1 MERQAVQS
9 DSSYV
14 HLPCIG
20 TRNPRVKKVAGRV
33 EVDTIFRQRYL
44 CVAIDE
50 AHAFRDPNK
59 AYTAVRALREK
70 TDMLVAMTWTP
81 LQTRPS
87 DLWHIGKVI
96 GLSGFKDD
104 VHTNEELARM
114 QRELAEARQ
123 EDKKIQL
130 DHEAES
136 LGVLHRTSHGEIE
149 GTISVSEKA
158 VEQKFQNVKAQWMKV
173 VHERYHGA
181 VIRRTVNSLD
191 YLGNTISGLE
201 PYEEHV
207 CMLELHEHEYKA
219 LGDIASQRLAKT
231 YKSLRRLECE
241 VSEGFALPL
250 FYSFFQQC
258 VLHPVFVHQRLEES
272 QEKEE
277 YEKLGS
283 YEGYRAIPSCKLDSL
298 VEIVNHHL
306 AADDKPGIE
315 PSRQRPLGAFLTPGA
330 LAPPTQSPSPP
341 SSPLRQQKKQNK
353 ASLAHQTPDKIVV
366 CSYFVRSL
374 DLIQTVLNEHDI
386 QAFKIDGRAEQ
397 EETVKILEEFK
408 NSRRDGP
415 RVLLISNASSIGLNI
430 ACANILIIVDVL
442 RSVMSDQQLIGR
454 VWCHPQSKRVHIY
467 RLVGERSPDVFL
479 NTLSFTEGY
488 ITESFL
494 NSDHRI
500 RGWPDR

>member
-20 TRNPRVKKVAGRV
+20 TRNPRVKKVAGRDG
-33 EVDTIFRQRYL
+33 VDTIFRQRYL

-50 AHAFRDPNK
+50 AHAFRDPDK

-149 GTISVSEKA
+149 GPISVGEKA

-219 LGDIASQRLAKT
+219 LGDMASHRFANI
-231 YKSLRRLECE
+231 YKYLRRLQRE
-241 VSEGFALPL
+241 VSEGFALP
-250 FYSFFQQC
+250 
-258 VLHPVFVHQRLEES
+258 VRN
-272 QEKEE
+272 EKEQ
-277 YEKLGS
+277 YQKLGS
-283 YEGYRAIPSCKLDSL
+283 YEVYRTIPSCKLDSL
-298 VEIVNHHL
+298 VEIINHHL
-306 AADDKPGIE
+306 TADDRPGIE

-330 LAPPTQSPSPP
+330 PPTQSPSPP
-341 SSPLRQQKKQNK
+341 SSPLHQQQQQNK

-366 CSYFVRSL
+366 CSYFARSL
-374 DLIQTVLNEHDI
+374 NLIQRVLDAHDI

-397 EETVKILEEFK
+397 EETVKIFEEFK

>member
-20 TRNPRVKKVAGRV
+20 TRNPRVKKVAGRD

-59 AYTAVRALREK
+59 AYTAVRALRER

-104 VHTNEELARM
+104 VHTNEEFAGM

-123 EDKKIQL
+123 EDEKIQL
-130 DHEAES
+130 EHEAES
-136 LGVLHRTSHGEIE
+136 LGALHRTSRGEGE
-149 GTISVSEKA
+149 CTISVGEKA
-158 VEQKFQNVKAQWMKV
+158 VEQKFPKVKAQWMKV

-191 YLGNTISGLE
+191 YLGSPIYGLE
-201 PYEEHV
+201 PYEEHI

-219 LGDIASQRLAKT
+219 LGDIASYRKIR
-231 YKSLRRLECE
+231 KSLRRLECE
-241 VSEGFALPL
+241 VSEGFALP
-250 FYSFFQQC
+250 
-258 VLHPVFVHQRLEES
+258 VRNVFVHQMLEES
-272 QEKEE
+272 QEKEQ
-277 YEKLGS
+277 YETLGS
-283 YEGYRAIPSCKLDSL
+283 YEGYRNVPSCKLDSL
-298 VEIVNHHL
+298 VEIINHHL
-306 AADDKPGIE
+306 AADDMPGIE
-315 PSRQRPLGAFLTPGA
+315 PSRQRPLGAFLRPG
-330 LAPPTQSPSPP
+330 APPTQSPSPP
-341 SSPLRQQKKQNK
+341 SSPLHHQQQQNE
-353 ASLAHQTPDKIVV
+353 ALLAHQTPDKIVV

-374 DLIQTVLNEHDI
+374 ILIQTVLNAHGI
-386 QAFKIDGRAEQ
+386 QAFVIDGRTGQQ
-397 EETVKILEEFK
+397 ETIRILEEFK
-408 NSRRDGP
+408 SSKRDGP
-415 RVLLISNASSIGLNI
+415 RVLLISNMSSIGLNI
-430 ACANILIIVDVL
+430 AFANILIIVDVL
-442 RSVMSDQQLIGR
+442 RSVMSDQQLVGR
-454 VWCHPQSKRVHIY
+454 VWCHPQRKRVHVY

-479 NTLSFTEGY
+479 NALSFTEGY

-494 NSDHRI
+494 KSDHRI